1 MVSNY
6 FHFPLLIALKLGN
19 SSRRKILNSPALAS
33 ATTKPQTW
41 FDVLKEALFG
51 SKQDFTA
58 ISINRAIV
66 LLAVPMVLEMMM
78 ESLFGIVDIFFVA
91 HLGAD
96 ATATVGMTEGMLV
109 MVFAVALGLSMGTT
123 AVVARRTGEQDKDGA
138 AKSAVQSIMLGIMV
152 SALIFAVCFPLA
164 PRLLGL
170 MGASPSIV
178 HTGSTYTR
186 IMLSGSGIILMLF
199 LMNAIFRGAG
209 DAAVAMRV
217 LWLANLINI
226 CLDPC
231 LILGLGPFPR
241 LGVTGAAVSTTIGR
255 GIGILFQL
263 YILWQGRGRIVVRR
277 EHLRLDFKV
286 MANILRIAAN
296 GALQFM
302 IATASWVVM
311 VRLVQ
316 SFGSAVT
323 AGYTVAVRIIIF
335 SIMPSWGLGGAAA
348 TLVGQNL
355 GAKLPERAEQS
366 VWRAGFFNMI
376 FLGTVSL
383 LYLIFAPHLVAIFSN
398 DPAVIKY
405 GANCLRIISLCY
417 ILYAY
422 GLVIIQAFNGA
433 GDTFTPTI
441 VNLVCFWIVQ
451 IPLAFFLG
459 KRLGLG
465 PNGVYFAILT
475 AEILLSLLS
484 IYLFRVGRWK
494 RKVV

>member
-1 MVSNY
+1 M
-6 FHFPLLIALKLGN
+6 
-19 SSRRKILNSPALAS
+19 NSPVLAS
-33 ATTKPQTW
+33 ASTKPQTW

-58 ISINRAIV
+58 ISIDRAIV
-66 LLAVPMVLEMMM
+66 LLAVPMVLEMTM

-96 ATATVGMTEGMLV
+96 ATATVGITEGMLV
-109 MVFAVALGLSMGTT
+109 MIYAVALGLSMGTT
-123 AVVARRTGEQDKDGA
+123 AVVARRTGEHDRDGA
-138 AKSAVQSIMLGIMV
+138 AKAAVQSIMLGVMV
-152 SALIFAVCFPLA
+152 SAVIFAVCFPLA

-170 MGASPSIV
+170 MGAGPSIV

-186 IMLSGSGIILMLF
+186 VMLSGSGVILMLF

-217 LWLANLINI
+217 LWLANAINI

-255 GIGILFQL
+255 SIGILFQL
-263 YILWQGRGRIVVRR
+263 YILWRGRGRILVRR
-277 EHLRLDFKV
+277 EHLRLDLKV
-286 MANILRIAAN
+286 MTNIMRIAAN
-296 GALQFM
+296 GALQFV

-323 AGYTVAVRIIIF
+323 AGYTVAVRIVIF
-335 SIMPSWGLGGAAA
+335 SIMPSWGLGAAAA

-355 GAKLPERAEQS
+355 GAKQPERAAQS

-376 FLGTVSL
+376 FLGAVSV
-383 LYLIFAPHLVAIFSN
+383 LYLILAPHLVAIFSN

-405 GANCLRIISLCY
+405 GASCLRIISLCY

-451 IPLAFFLG
+451 IPLAFFLSRRMG
-459 KRLGLG
+459 FG
-465 PNGVYFAILT
+465 PNGIYSAILT

-484 IYLFRVGRWK
+484 IYLFRMGRWK

>member
-1 MVSNY
+1 M
-6 FHFPLLIALKLGN
+6 
-19 SSRRKILNSPALAS
+19 NSPVLAS
-33 ATTKPQTW
+33 APAKPQTW

-51 SKQDFTA
+51 SKQDFTS
-58 ISINRAIV
+58 ISIDRAIV

-138 AKSAVQSIMLGIMV
+138 AKAAVQSVMLGIMV
-152 SALIFAVCFPLA
+152 SATIFAVCFPLA
-164 PRLLGL
+164 PRLLGF
-170 MGASPSIV
+170 MGASPSIL

-217 LWLANLINI
+217 LWLANAINI

-255 GIGILFQL
+255 SIGILFQL
-263 YILWQGRGRIVVRR
+263 YILWRGRSRIVVRR

-286 MANILRIAAN
+286 MANIIRIAAN
-296 GALQFM
+296 GTLQFV

-355 GAKLPERAEQS
+355 GAKQPERAAQS

-376 FLGTVSL
+376 FLGIVSL

-417 ILYAY
+417 ILYGY

-441 VNLVCFWIVQ
+441 VNLVCFWAVQ

-459 KRLGLG
+459 KRLGFG
-465 PNGVYFAILT
+465 PNGVYSAILT
-475 AEILLSLLS
+475 AEILMSLLS
-484 IYLFRVGRWK
+484 IYLFRMGRWK
-494 RKVV
+494 QKVV